1 MPSEKRRITIHLR
14 NDQDITVFLKKDS
27 TTSLID
33 QIYDVFSGEL
43 SDNCIEVIS
52 DTDIGKE
59 VILLRADEVIYV
71 KTQEEDDE

>member
-1 MPSEKRRITIHLR
+1 MSGEKRRITIHLR
-14 NDQDITVFLKKDS
+14 NNQDITVFLKKDAS
-27 TTSLID
+27 TLLVD

-52 DTDIGKE
+52 DTDIGRE